1 MAMAEKGNGNQEVIG
16 SKELAVANEFLHPL
30 VPYGPT
36 MAMREMTRRIM
47 LFDTGKVKMNA
58 VEASH
63 YAQVCIS
70 TRLNPFG
77 YEVWALVSLI
87 GNERRLTIMPGR
99 RGLLR
104 HAHEQAAARGTH
116 FWPRYEQ
123 VTDPERRK
131 NLMIPDGA
139 LAFEC
144 KLYENLSVMT
154 WNQSIVALTD
164 ATKAGLHIDS
174 SELGPTPFV
183 FGLGIL
189 TADDMRQLD
198 KGSNKMSHVERCQ
211 KRAYMMALKQMFDL
225 PLAGAVGPQ
234 GETMEDY
241 VPDAEWREI
250 PVGAA
255 GEIEDQPEGRPVK
268 TDEQKAGDQAALY
281 GEPTPATIAAVAV
294 QIPASPTPRMWS
306 DAFVVKVRSLF
317 EDNGVMPPNEDRK
330 HLIMLLN
337 LSPFE
342 ESWSDA
348 DMIRWGK
355 LYRGARD
362 EGSPPKK
369 AAVIATDILSTP
381 VGF

>member
-1 MAMAEKGNGNQEVIG
+1 MTDEERTEAG
-16 SKELAVANEFLHPL
+16 SKELAIANEYLHPL

-36 MAMREMTRRIM
+36 MAMREMTRRVM

-58 VEASH
+58 VEAAH

-70 TRLNPFG
+70 TRLNPFA
-77 YEVWALVSLI
+77 YEIWALVALI

-144 KLYENLSVMT
+144 KLYENLSVTT

-164 ATKAGLHIDS
+164 AAKVGLHIDT

-189 TADDMRQLD
+189 PADDMRQLD
-198 KGSNKMSHVERCQ
+198 KGSNKMSHVERTQ

-225 PLAGAVGPQ
+225 PLAGAVGPR

-268 TDEQKAGDQAALY
+268 TAEQKAGDQTALY
-281 GEPTPATIAAVAV
+281 GAPTPEPVKPTPA
-294 QIPASPTPRMWS
+294 PRMWS
-306 DAFVVKVRSLF
+306 EAFVKRAEQLF
-317 EDNGVMPPNEDRK
+317 VANGIMPPNENRK

-337 LSPFE
+337 LSPVSE
-342 ESWSDA
+342 DWPDTAIIS
-348 DMIRWGK
+348 WGK
-355 LYRGARD
+355 AYRGARD
-362 EGSPPKK
+362 QDVPSK
-369 AAVIATDILSTP
+369 AAAVMATATVP
-381 VGF
+381 APF